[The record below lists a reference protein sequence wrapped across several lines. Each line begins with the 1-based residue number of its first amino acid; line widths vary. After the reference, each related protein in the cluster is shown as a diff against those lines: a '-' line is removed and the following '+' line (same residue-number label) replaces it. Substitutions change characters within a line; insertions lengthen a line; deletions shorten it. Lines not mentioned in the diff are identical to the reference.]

1 MVGREGSEAVW
12 SAQQHKP
19 GHGRRGLGE
28 HCEENCK
35 LMNAIRYS
43 GVQIKKCISFVSR
56 IPSSYYRTKTSA
68 IALNQ
73 TIYNKLLSQY
83 LSISHISF
91 FNLFSLLQYP
101 SSIPPSLHK
110 HHAHRGIRR
119 FPSCQGERARLGGR
133 QVKSHRQPLH
143 IMTAAQGLCGCRL
156 RMWHQKLPKNL
167 QRC

>member
-1 MVGREGSEAVW
+1 
-12 SAQQHKP
+12 
-19 GHGRRGLGE
+19 
-28 HCEENCK
+28 